1 MKNKTLALIGACG
14 VVGMVSLSGGLW
26 AQRDRPNVNSEKPEK
41 PIESRTV
48 TPRGALGDNERALVS
63 LFENAAPSVAYITTE
78 SEIRGWF
85 GEVGVSQGAG
95 SGFVWDNKGHVVT
108 NNHVVANATNVFVQ
122 LETGKE
128 PIAATVIGKAPEYDL
143 AVVKLN
149 SIPAGIRPIP
159 LGVSRELKVGQSVIA
174 IGNPFGLNRTMTT
187 GIVSALDRYL
197 PTQDFAEIA
206 GVIQTDAAINPGNSG
221 GPLLDSAGRLIGVN
235 SAIRSASGSSAGVGF
250 SIPVDIVNRIV
261 PQLIARGVAS
271 RPGIGIDPVDPGLA
285 ARWGI
290 KGVVIASVRRGSPAA
305 EAGLKPL
312 KRRGNQADLGD
323 VIVAVNGRNID
334 TFSTYFAELDRVGI
348 GNVAELTITNDGKTR
363 KERVKVIDTNRRIGV
378 NGTNG
383 TNA

>member
-1 MKNKTLALIGACG
+1 MMKSKILIVIFLASILTTSLI
-14 VVGMVSLSGGLW
+14 W
-26 AQRDRPNVNSEKPEK
+26 AQRDRPLELRQ
-41 PIESRTV
+41 I
-48 TPRGALGDNERALVS
+48 TPRGALLEPERALVM

-78 SEIRGWF
+78 SDVRGWF
-85 GEVGVSQGAG
+85 GEVGVSQGTG

-108 NNHVVANATNVFVQ
+108 NNHVIAGARDVLVQ

-128 PIAATVIGKAPEYDL
+128 SIAATFVGAAPEYDL

-149 SIPAGIRPIP
+149 TIPAGIRPIP
-159 LGVSRELKVGQSVIA
+159 LGSSKDLKVGQSVIA
-174 IGNPFGLNRTMTT
+174 IGNPFGLNRTLTA

-197 PTQDFAEIA
+197 PTQNFTEIA

-235 SAIRSASGSSAGVGF
+235 TAIRSASGSSAGVGF
-250 SIPVDIVNRIV
+250 SIPVDTVNRIV

-271 RPGIGIDPVDPGLA
+271 RPGIGIEPADPNLV

-290 KGVVIASVRRGSPAA
+290 KGVVVASVARGTPAA

-312 KRRGNQADLGD
+312 TRRGNRADLGD
-323 VIVAVNGRNID
+323 VITAVNGRTID

-348 GNVAELTITNDGKTR
+348 GNVAELSVTNDGKTR
-363 KERVKVIDTNRRIGV
+363 KVKLKVIDTNRRAGPSV
-378 NGTNG
+378 
-383 TNA
+383 